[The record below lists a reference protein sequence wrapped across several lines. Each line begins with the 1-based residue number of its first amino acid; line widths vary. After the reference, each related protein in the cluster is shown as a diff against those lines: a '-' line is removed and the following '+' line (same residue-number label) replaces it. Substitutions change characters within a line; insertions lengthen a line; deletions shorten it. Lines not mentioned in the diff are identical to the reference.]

1 MPPDLSDVFVNHNI
15 PRNRFEV
22 DLDDDHQAVLIY
34 MIKAGLFVM
43 LHTEVPPQFEGRGI
57 AGKMAKEALQ
67 FAAREGLKVRSYC
80 TFTTRYIERHPEYHY
95 LLG

>member
-1 MPPDLSDVFVNHNI
+1 MTPDLTDIFVNHNI
-15 PRNRFEV
+15 AQNRFEV
-22 DLDDDHQAVLIY
+22 DLGREKAILIY
-34 MIKAGLFVM
+34 MIKAGLFVI

-95 LLG
+95 LEG